1 MQQFKIAGSTNSDWL
16 LAVDEC
22 LGQLGDD
29 CVECNVGFIYTTD
42 AICNDLDSITKRLRM
57 ESGIEHWVG
66 TTGMGVLCTGQ
77 EYYDAPALN
86 IMVCQFPENSFRVF
100 SAIKS
105 DLNSFRH
112 DIGPW
117 LDNNPGSLVVVHADP
132 SNPRIQTLIPE
143 LSAASN
149 DGFLVGGL
157 TSSNSQHLQ
166 VADEVTSGGLSGIV
180 FSREVAVATGL
191 SQGCSPIGPR
201 HTITQAEENII
212 ITIDDRPALDVFKED
227 IQVLP
232 ENEISQ
238 LAGYVYVGLAI
249 KGSDTGDYLV
259 RNLVG
264 VDPKNKVIA
273 VGESVNLDDQLMF
286 CRRDKQTASEDL
298 VRMVS
303 EVKGWVGETMP
314 KGALYYSCVAR
325 GRHTFGENSEELKTI
340 QNELGDLPLVGFF
353 ANGEISH
360 NRLYGY
366 TGVLTLFL

>member
-1 MQQFKIAGSTNSDWL
+1 MQQFRIASSTNSDWL
-16 LAVDEC
+16 LAINEC
-22 LGQLGDD
+22 LDQLGDNN
-29 CVECNVGFIYTTD
+29 VGCNVGFIYTTD
-42 AICNDLDSITKRLRM
+42 AFCDDLDSVTKRLRA

-66 TTGMGVLCTGQ
+66 TTGLGVLYTGQ
-77 EYYDAPALN
+77 EHYDAPALI
-86 IMVCQFPENSFRVF
+86 IMVCQFPQNSFRVF
-100 SAIKS
+100 STIKG
-105 DLNSFRH
+105 DLNSFRNEFGH
-112 DIGPW
+112 W
-117 LDNNPGSLVVVHADP
+117 LDNNPGSLVIVHADP
-132 SNPRIQTLIPE
+132 SNSMIQALIPE

-157 TSSNSQHLQ
+157 TSSNSKYLQ
-166 VADEVTSGGLSGIV
+166 VADKVTSGGLSGII

-201 HTITQAEENII
+201 HTITQAEENIVV
-212 ITIDDRPALDVFKED
+212 TIDNRPALDVFKED

-232 ENEISQ
+232 ENELSR
-238 LAGYVYVGLAI
+238 LAGYVYVGLPV

-264 VDPKNKVIA
+264 VDPQNKVIA
-273 VGESVNLDDQLMF
+273 VGDSVHAEDQLIF

-298 VRMVS
+298 VRMIR
-303 EVKGWVGETMP
+303 EVKEWAGTATP
-314 KGALYYSCVAR
+314 KGALYYSCIAR
-325 GRHTFGENSEELKTI
+325 GRNTFGDNSEELKII

-353 ANGEISH
+353 ANGEISN